1 MTNLVKI
8 DRALM
13 GLIVVTLIATVGVYF
28 WDKDY
33 FSLTFAAEDKLVE
46 YGTAVFLLISSF
58 VLIKNAAS
66 LSVKK
71 RLFAAGLTAFYAFMF
86 FMAAGEE
93 ISWGQRIIGW
103 ESGEFFQDNNKQ
115 DETNLH
121 NMIIPTPFGDFHLA
135 KTLFGSVLTTV
146 ILLYLAVLPFVY
158 TRVEKIRNLC
168 DRFAIPVPGMR
179 HTFFAI
185 AASLIIAAI
194 DVSRKWEVYE
204 LVFSLLTTSIF
215 LLPQNRDKTT

>member
-13 GLIVVTLIATVGVYF
+13 GLIVVTLIATLGVYF
-28 WDKDY
+28 WDKEY

-66 LSVKK
+66 LSAKK
-71 RLFAAGLTAFYAFMF
+71 RLFAAGLTLFYAFLF

-93 ISWGQRIIGW
+93 ISWGQRIFGW
-103 ESGEFFQDNNKQ
+103 ESNEFFEANNKQ
-115 DETNLH
+115 FETNLH
-121 NMIIPTPFGDFHLA
+121 NMIIPTPFGDMHLA

-146 ILLYLAVLPFVY
+146 ILLYLAVLPFLY
-158 TRVEKIRNLC
+158 KRFEKIRNLAN
-168 DRFAIPVPGMR
+168 RLVVPVPDMR

-185 AASLIIAAI
+185 LASLIIASI

-204 LVFSLLTTSIF
+204 LIFSLLTTSIF
-215 LLPQNRDKTT
+215 LLPQNRDKVT